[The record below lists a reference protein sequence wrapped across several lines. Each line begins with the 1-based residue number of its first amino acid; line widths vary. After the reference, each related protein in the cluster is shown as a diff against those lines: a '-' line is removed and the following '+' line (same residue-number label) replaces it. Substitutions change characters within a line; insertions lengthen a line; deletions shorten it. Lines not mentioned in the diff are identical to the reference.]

1 MKIKDIPGCG
11 KQWNRINMDNQG
23 LSTFTPIQ
31 IVDAHLQ
38 SQEFQDAFPSFRKS
52 AKQYFTKSGFP
63 TSKTEAW
70 RFTNISPIL
79 KTKFKY
85 HHQQEENKDQIPA
98 PSYAD
103 KCLKIDILN
112 EKVAGKSLDHASFEA
127 EGILLKLISEDI
139 TSNISPLTSNNEN
152 QTAFSALNSALFS
165 QVIHFQIPDNQIISK
180 PILLNIFSQSS
191 ENPVNSNIR
200 IHITGGIHSQFTI
213 IESYSGNS
221 KTYFNN
227 SVVDINLESNAK
239 LEYYKIQHE
248 NDSSY
253 HISNTVIH
261 QGKSSMLNAYI
272 LSFSGKLIRN
282 DIQVDLNGE
291 GAELNLL
298 GLTLGQNQDH
308 IDNTV
313 LVNHRKP
320 HCMSNQLFK
329 NILDHKSHGVFSG
342 LIAVYEDAQKTDGR
356 QKNQNL
362 LLSETAT
369 INSNP
374 QLEINADDVRCS
386 HGSTTGQLDD
396 EAIFYLRSRGIS
408 YEEARKML
416 ISGFAHEI
424 VNGIGYTPIKDSLN
438 IFLDNYLT

>member
-1 MKIKDIPGCG
+1 MG
-11 KQWNRINMDNQG
+11 NQG
-23 LSTFTPIQ
+23 LSTFTPSQ
-31 IVDAHLQ
+31 IVNAHLQ
-38 SQEFQDAFPSFRKS
+38 SRDFQDSFPSFRES
-52 AKQYFTKSGFP
+52 AQDYFTKSGFP

-79 KTKFKY
+79 KTKFEY
-85 HHQQEENKDQIPA
+85 HHHQEENKDQIPA
-98 PSYAD
+98 PTYAD

-112 EKVAGKSLDHASFEA
+112 GRVAGKSLDHLSFET
-127 EGILLKLISEDI
+127 EGILLNIISEDI
-139 TSNISPLTSNNEN
+139 TDTKTVLSSLVSSDGNP
-152 QTAFSALNSALFS
+152 TAFTALNMALFS
-165 QVIHFQIPDNQIISK
+165 QVIHLHIPDNHIVSK

-191 ENPVNSNIR
+191 ENPVSSNIR
-200 IHITGGIHSQFTI
+200 IHITGGKHSQFTI
-213 IESYSGNS
+213 IETYSGNG

-227 SVVDINLESNAK
+227 SVIDINLDSDAK
-239 LEYYKIQHE
+239 LEYYKIQNE
-248 NDSSY
+248 SDTSY
-253 HISNTVIH
+253 HISNTVIN
-261 QGKSSMLNAYI
+261 QGKSSIMNANI

-291 GAELNLL
+291 GAELNLF
-298 GLTLGQNQDH
+298 GLTLGQSQDH

-342 LIAVYEDAQKTDGR
+342 LITVYEDAQKTDAR

-362 LLSETAT
+362 LLSETASV
-369 INSNP
+369 NSNP

-408 YEEARKML
+408 YEDARKML
-416 ISGFAHEI
+416 IGGFAHEI

>member
-1 MKIKDIPGCG
+1 MG
-11 KQWNRINMDNQG
+11 NQG

-31 IVDAHLQ
+31 IVNAHLQ
-38 SQEFQDAFPSFRKS
+38 SRDFQDSFPSFRES
-52 AKQYFTKSGFP
+52 AQDYFTKSGFP

-79 KTKFKY
+79 KTKFEY
-85 HHQQEENKDQIPA
+85 HHHQEENKDQIPA
-98 PSYAD
+98 PTYAD

-112 EKVAGKSLDHASFEA
+112 GRVAGKSLDHLSFET
-127 EGILLKLISEDI
+127 EGILLNIISEDI
-139 TSNISPLTSNNEN
+139 TDTKTVLSSLVSSDGNP
-152 QTAFSALNSALFS
+152 TAFTALNMALFS
-165 QVIHFQIPDNQIISK
+165 QVIHLHIPDNHIVSK

-191 ENPVNSNIR
+191 ENPVSSNIR
-200 IHITGGIHSQFTI
+200 IHITGGKHSQFTI
-213 IESYSGNS
+213 IETYSGNG

-227 SVVDINLESNAK
+227 SVIDINLDSDAK
-239 LEYYKIQHE
+239 LEYYKIQNE
-248 NDSSY
+248 SDTSY
-253 HISNTVIH
+253 HISNTVIN
-261 QGKSSMLNAYI
+261 QGKSSIMNANI

-291 GAELNLL
+291 GAELNLF
-298 GLTLGQNQDH
+298 GLTLGQSQDH

-342 LIAVYEDAQKTDGR
+342 LITVYEDAQKTDAR

-362 LLSETAT
+362 LLSETASV
-369 INSNP
+369 NSNP

-408 YEEARKML
+408 YEDARKML
-416 ISGFAHEI
+416 IGGFAHEI
-424 VNGIGYTPIKDSLN
+424 VNGIGYIPIKDSLN
-438 IFLDNYLT
+438 IILDNYLT

>member
-1 MKIKDIPGCG
+1 M
-11 KQWNRINMDNQG
+11 
-23 LSTFTPIQ
+23 
-31 IVDAHLQ
+31 VDAHLQ
-38 SQEFQDAFPSFRKS
+38 SQDFQGSFPSFRES
-52 AKQYFTKSGFP
+52 AKDYFTKSGFP

-79 KTKFKY
+79 KTKFEY
-85 HHQQEENKDQIPA
+85 HHHHEENNDRIPA

-112 EKVAGKSLDHASFEA
+112 GRVAGKSLDHVSFET
-127 EGILLKLISEDI
+127 EGILLNIISED
-139 TSNISPLTSNNEN
+139 LTDTKTVLSSLASSDGNP
-152 QTAFSALNSALFS
+152 TAFSALNMALFS
-165 QVIHFQIPDNQIISK
+165 QVIHLRIPDNHIVSK
-180 PILLNIFSQSS
+180 PILLNVFSQSC

-200 IHITGGIHSQFTI
+200 INIIGGKHSQFTI
-213 IESYSGNS
+213 IESYSGNGQ
-221 KTYFNN
+221 TYFNN
-227 SVVDINLESNAK
+227 SVIDISLDSDAK
-239 LEYYKIQHE
+239 LEYYKIQNE
-248 NDSSY
+248 SDTSY
-253 HISNTVIH
+253 HISNTVIQ
-261 QGKSSMLNAYI
+261 QGKSCIINAYI
-272 LSFSGKLIRN
+272 FSFSGKLIRN

-329 NILDHKSHGVFSG
+329 NILDHKSQGVFSG
-342 LIAVYEDAQKTDGR
+342 LITVFPDAQKTDAR

-362 LLSETAT
+362 LLSETAL

-408 YEEARKML
+408 NEVARKML

>member
-1 MKIKDIPGCG
+1 V
-11 KQWNRINMDNQG
+11 N
-23 LSTFTPIQ
+23 
-31 IVDAHLQ
+31 AHLQ
-38 SQEFQDAFPSFRKS
+38 SRDFQDSFPSFRES
-52 AKQYFTKSGFP
+52 AQDYFTKSGFP

-79 KTKFKY
+79 KTKFEY
-85 HHQQEENKDQIPA
+85 HHHHEENKDQIPA

-112 EKVAGKSLDHASFEA
+112 GRVAGKSLDHLSFET
-127 EGILLKLISEDI
+127 EGILLNIISEDI
-139 TSNISPLTSNNEN
+139 TDTKTVLSSLVSSDGNP
-152 QTAFSALNSALFS
+152 TAFTALNMALFS
-165 QVIHFQIPDNQIISK
+165 QVIHLHIPDNHIVSK

-191 ENPVNSNIR
+191 ENPVSSNIR
-200 IHITGGIHSQFTI
+200 IHITGGKHSQFTI
-213 IESYSGNS
+213 IETYSGNG

-227 SVVDINLESNAK
+227 SVIDINLDSDAK
-239 LEYYKIQHE
+239 LEYYKIQNE
-248 NDSSY
+248 SDTSY
-253 HISNTVIH
+253 HISNTVIN
-261 QGKSSMLNAYI
+261 QGKSSIMNANI

-291 GAELNLL
+291 GAELNLF
-298 GLTLGQNQDH
+298 GLTLGQSQDH

-342 LIAVYEDAQKTDGR
+342 LITVYEDAQKTDAR

-362 LLSETAT
+362 LLSETASV
-369 INSNP
+369 NSNP

-408 YEEARKML
+408 YEDARKML